1 MKLDSNSYL
10 SVVADTSDSEIQ
22 FRVKVLEFRPWLEV
36 RGQGWNTIQ
45 DGNVE
50 EEEEKVGWRKRR
62 REEERKSKIPGLR
75 KDCRQIKLGL
85 LPMPKHH

>member
-1 MKLDSNSYL
+1 MSEMWVQDSWRAEGR
-10 SVVADTSDSEIQ
+10 VGIQ
-22 FRVKVLEFRPWLEV
+22 C
-36 RGQGWNTIQ
+36 Q

-62 REEERKSKIPGLR
+62 RKEEKKSKIPGLR

-85 LPMPKHH
+85 LPRPKHH